1 MCRSGLICSELSGW
15 LREGLCEWLCIWD
28 LTQREIYL
36 ESINILL
43 RLNTQNTQW
52 SFLKTSQTSDYR
64 HRNIFLCLLYLKYCT
79 PPPRQELWCNRKI
92 SLSPPPHPWES
103 ASAPAHDPSP
113 TIPFWGQCAEYFI
126 SHWTAGRMWALGLDA
141 DTPRFMS
148 PGTHHLG
155 FHLTRA
161 RDTSQKS
168 TLWETSEMNYH
179 WGFLDFFLFFI
190 LYTKA

>member
-1 MCRSGLICSELSGW
+1 MNLLNRSKSTSSLLKREEFSRPADDGYGRDGVMCRSGLICSELSGW

-79 PPPRQELWCNRKI
+79 PPPQAGIVMQQKNLPLPTPPPLGKCIRPPHTIPAPRSHSGGSVLSTSYPTELRGECELWAWMQIRLDSCH
-92 SLSPPPHPWES
+92 LVHTTW
-103 ASAPAHDPSP
+103 AS
-113 TIPFWGQCAEYFI
+113 I
-126 SHWTAGRMWALGLDA
+126 
-141 DTPRFMS
+141 
-148 PGTHHLG
+148 
-155 FHLTRA
+155 
-161 RDTSQKS
+161 
-168 TLWETSEMNYH
+168 
-179 WGFLDFFLFFI
+179 
-190 LYTKA
+190 